1 MPQYTPPLRDLQFVL
16 HELLEAVPTL
26 NAIPAFAELDIDTVN
41 AVLEEGGKFA
51 AEVIQPL
58 NLPGDQQVPDHERE
72 DDRRSE
78 GDGETGIVAALAQGE
93 GDLRGPEHGQDPAQG
108 HELTLE
114 APSLLQGSVHLPA
127 LDAR

>member
-26 NAIPAFAELDIDTVN
+26 NAIPAYADLDAETVN

-58 NLPGDQQVPDHERE
+58 NLPGDQQGCRLDQATHAVTTPQ
-72 DDRRSE
+72 
-78 GDGETGIVAALAQGE
+78 GFKQAYAKYVVGGWPALST
-93 GDLRGPEHGQDPAQG
+93 DPAYGGQG
-108 HELTLE
+108 LPHG
-114 APSLLQGSVHLPA
+114 PSQA
-127 LDAR
+127 FR